1 MELNPFIWGRSLTP
15 TEFVGRKKELRY
27 VLGRLASRQSTAII
41 GAPHSGK
48 TSLLNLLAD
57 AATRQQV
64 AGSRF
69 EHHLFSFLDAQALR
83 AVETQ
88 ATFWALA
95 LHPLAQVLE
104 AGAFNNVAESYHTA
118 QQNGFGAFVLEQLLK
133 ELSKAGGRLVL
144 LLDEFDDFLTHP
156 KLHSAEFYGSLRSLA
171 SRSPGLVVVIAARR
185 ELEQLNRLT
194 QQINPHG
201 SPYFNVFTEVQL
213 GALSDKEMADLLAQG
228 NLDQQDGRFVAAISG
243 NQPFL
248 VQMTASVVWE
258 TKAEGLQGK
267 MLYRQ
272 ACERVYQQTTAHF
285 ADTWQVWTPET
296 RKAITAIALLQI
308 PYLVT
313 GHVFMEGRLAKN
325 LADYTPEL
333 EALETSGV
341 VAKEGD
347 GGWQITQNAL
357 LWWLV
362 DELRRVV
369 RDRTDFE
376 SWLLAQHMDGI
387 VTREEKQRMRQGVD
401 KVLEVA
407 KGGVPT
413 LIEAVVKK
421 VVGG

>member
-1 MELNPFIWGRSLTP
+1 MELNPFIWGRALSP

-64 AGSRF
+64 ADGRF
-69 EHHLFSFLDAQALR
+69 DHHLFSFLDAQALR

-88 ATFWALA
+88 AAFWALA

-104 AGAFNNVAESYHTA
+104 AGAFNSVAEFYHTA

-133 ELSKAGGRLVL
+133 ELAKAGGRLVL

-201 SPYFNVFTEVQL
+201 SPYFNVFTEVRL

-228 NLDQQDGRFVAAISG
+228 NLDQQDRRFVAAISG
-243 NQPFL
+243 KHPFL
-248 VQMTASVVWE
+248 AQAAAAMVWE
-258 TKAEGLQGK
+258 AQAEGLQGDRR
-267 MLYRQ
+267 YRQ
-272 ACERVYQQTTAHF
+272 AGERVYQETISHF
-285 ADTWQVWTPET
+285 ANTWQVWTPET
-296 RKAITAIALLQI
+296 RKVITIIALSQI

-313 GHVFMEGRLAKN
+313 GHVFMEGRLAKD

-333 EALETSGV
+333 EVLETSGV

-347 GGWQITQNAL
+347 GQWQITQNAL

-369 RDRTDFE
+369 RDKTDFG

-387 VTREEKQRMRQGVD
+387 VTREEKQRLRQGVD
-401 KVLEVA
+401 KVLEVV
-407 KGGVPT
+407 KIVPT
-413 LIEAVVKK
+413 LIEAVVK